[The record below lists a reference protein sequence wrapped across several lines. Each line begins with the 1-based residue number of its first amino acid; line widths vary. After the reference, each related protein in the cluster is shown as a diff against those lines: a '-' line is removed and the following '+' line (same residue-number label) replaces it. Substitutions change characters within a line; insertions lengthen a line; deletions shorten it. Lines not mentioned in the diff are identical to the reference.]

1 MFALERFTNKQVSG
15 KGKTYRVTRFI
26 FGFNADSLEDTPQI
40 VRRVETEPIKTLLLW
55 MPAIPRCCP
64 LRSNG

>member
-40 VRRVETEPIKTLLLW
+40 VRR
-55 MPAIPRCCP
+55 
-64 LRSNG
+64 